1 MGIDHS
7 APIPAVS
14 AYPYPHL
21 LQPLNLGFVT
31 LRNRILMGSMHTG
44 LEDRVWN
51 WPRLTAYFVE
61 RAKGGAGLM
70 VTGGIAPNRRGSL
83 APLASKLTNRWEVV
97 RHRKMTDAVHEAD
110 GRICMQILHAGRYAY
125 HPFSVAPSAI
135 KSPITPFKP
144 RALSSSGVEGQIRD
158 FVRCAALAQK
168 AGYDGVEVMGSEGY
182 FINQFLVPRTNRRSD
197 GWGGSFENRMR
208 LPVEIVKRTRE
219 RVGPNFIIIYRLS
232 MIDMLADGNSWE
244 EVVALGQAIE
254 QAGATIINTGIGW
267 HETRVPTIAT
277 SVPRAAFT
285 WVTRKLRDAVSLP
298 LVTSN
303 RINMPHTAEAVLA
316 RGDADMVSMARPL
329 LADPEWANKASEGR
343 ADEINTCIACN
354 QACLDHVFQ
363 NKVASCLVNP
373 RAGHETELVIRPTE
387 QKKKIAVVGA
397 GPAGLAAAVTAA
409 ERGHR
414 VSLFEQSD
422 RIGGQFNMAM
432 RIPGKEEFVETL
444 RYFTRRIELLGI
456 DLRLNTKFDPE
467 HADSKVFDEVIV
479 ATGVT
484 PRDPQIPGQD
494 HASVLSYIDVLLHG
508 KPVGQ
513 RVAVIG
519 AGGIGFDVSE
529 FLVHG
534 EVPERPDPDQP
545 KPEDFFRQWG
555 VDMNLSG
562 RGGVEGQKPDFGKP
576 AREIFLLQRK
586 TSKPG
591 AGLGKTTGWIHR
603 TSLKNFGVNMVSGV
617 SYERIDDAG
626 LHIRSGEETRCLEVN
641 NVVICA
647 GQVPNRAL
655 ADALKARGLNVHLI
669 GGADV
674 AAELDA
680 KRAIDQGTRVAAAL

>member
-1 MGIDHS
+1 MSQHS
-7 APIPAVS
+7 
-14 AYPYPHL
+14 YPHL
-21 LQPLNLGFVT
+21 FQPLDLGFTT
-31 LRNRILMGSMHTG
+31 LPNRVLMGSMHTG

-51 WPRLTAYFVE
+51 WPKLTAYFVE
-61 RAKGGAGLM
+61 RARGGVGLM

-97 RHRKMTDAVHEAD
+97 RHRKMTESVHEAG

-144 RALSSSGVEGQIRD
+144 KALTSGGVEGQIRD
-158 FVRCAALAQK
+158 FVRCAGLAQK
-168 AGYDGVEVMGSEGY
+168 AGYDGIEVMGSEGY
-182 FINQFLVPRTNRRSD
+182 FINQFLVPRTNQRSD
-197 GWGGSFENRMR
+197 DWGGSFDKRMR
-208 LPVEIVKRTRE
+208 LPVEIVRRTRE
-219 RVGPNFIIIYRLS
+219 KVGPNFIIIYRLS

-244 EVVALGQAIE
+244 EVVALGKAIE
-254 QAGATIINTGIGW
+254 EAGATIINTGIGW
-267 HETRVPTIAT
+267 HETRIPTIAT

-285 WVTRKLRDAVSLP
+285 WVTRKLRDSVSLP

-316 RGDADMVSMARPL
+316 RGDADMVSMARPF
-329 LADPEWANKASEGR
+329 LADADWTVKAEQDR

-373 RAGHETELVIRPTE
+373 RAAHETELLIKPADG
-387 QKKKIAVVGA
+387 KKKIAVVGA

-409 ERGHR
+409 DRGHA
-414 VSLFEQSD
+414 VTLFDQAD
-422 RIGGQFNMAM
+422 QIGGQFNMAK

-444 RYFTRRIELLGI
+444 RYFARRIELTGVELKLGI
-456 DLRLNTKFDPE
+456 KVD
-467 HADSKVFDEVIV
+467 ADGLCDAGFDEVIM
-479 ATGVT
+479 ATGVA
-484 PRDPQIPGQD
+484 PRDPKIPGQD
-494 HASVLSYIDVLLHG
+494 HPSVLSYIDVLLHR
-508 KPVGQ
+508 KPVGK

-534 EVPERPDPDQP
+534 EVPAEPDPDQP
-545 KPEDFFRQWG
+545 GREEFFKHWG
-555 VDMNLSG
+555 VDMELGG
-562 RGGVEGQKPDFGKP
+562 RGGVEGQSPEFPPP
-576 AREIFLLQRK
+576 AREVFLLQRK
-586 TSKPG
+586 TTKPG
-591 AGLGKTTGWIHR
+591 GGLGKTTGWIHR
-603 TSLKNFGVNMVSGV
+603 TSLKHFGVKMISGV
-617 SYERIDDAG
+617 SYERIDDDG
-626 LHIRSGEETRCLEVN
+626 LHIRINDEPQCLNVD

-647 GQVPNRAL
+647 GQLPNRVL
-655 ADALKARGLNVHLI
+655 ADALEPLGLKTHLI

-680 KRAIDQGTRVAAAL
+680 KRAIAQGTKLAAAL